1 MDPADE
7 KEKTVAAL
15 FIGSSMTLRGF
26 MPFLVE
32 RLSAAAPAGRPRI
45 VSGMY
50 TRGGTRL
57 NTFWDEG
64 DGGGTARRTIA
75 SVPWDV
81 IVVETYRGMPLE
93 DVLKYGTLYA
103 DLARSR
109 KIEPVF
115 YETHTQRSSPFP
127 ERALEYHE
135 RNIELRKK
143 VEAAVA
149 PVALAEIYYLE
160 AVPTAKREEFHAD
173 YIHPSAKGYYL
184 EAYCI
189 YAAITGYSPVGLPHP
204 KSISDEDA
212 RAMQEAAWKA
222 VQETNPNLKPWQ

>member
-1 MDPADE
+1 
-7 KEKTVAAL
+7 
-15 FIGSSMTLRGF
+15 LRGF

-32 RLSAAAPAGRPRI
+32 RLSAAAPDGRPRI

-50 TRGGTRL
+50 TRSGTRL

-64 DGGGTARRTIA
+64 NGGGTARNMIE

-81 IVVETYRGMPLE
+81 VVVETYRAMKLE
-93 DVLKYGTLYA
+93 DVLKYGKLYA

-109 KIEPVF
+109 KIEPIF
-115 YETHTQRSSPFP
+115 YETHTQRASPFP

-143 VEAAVA
+143 VKASVA
-149 PVALAEIYYLE
+149 PVALAEIYYLD
-160 AVPTAKREEFHAD
+160 AVPTAKREDFYAD
-173 YIHPSAKGYYL
+173 WIHPSAKGYYL

-204 KSISDEDA
+204 KRMSDEE
-212 RAMQEAAWKA
+212 AMSLQEAAWKA
-222 VQETNPNLKPWQ
+222 VKDTNPNLKPWE